1 MRAEILMIGTELLIG
16 QINDTNAQYLGQT
29 LAEHGVNLYQKTT
42 VGDNRERIIAALDG
56 ALNRADVVICSGGLG
71 PTEDDITRECV
82 GAVLN
87 RPMEY
92 REELFEEVLSR
103 FAHLRH
109 LVTENNKKQAILPV
123 GAVALSNPRG
133 TAPGVLV
140 DDDRGLVI
148 CLPGVPH
155 ELKGMM
161 EEEVMPYLRQRFSL
175 DGILHYEVLKVCGMG
190 ESRVDALIGDI
201 MNRQSNPTV
210 GLLANPEATRIRI
223 AARASNI
230 EEAQQLITP
239 VAREIEERLPGLIM
253 GRNEDTLE
261 SVVAALFRE
270 RQWNVAVVETSTG
283 GMIAQ
288 RLALAGGD
296 VFAGAEI
303 MPESAVEGS
312 AESAFD
318 LAAGILLRFGSGC
331 ALAVVHAPCGTR
343 SFGAFISPTMR
354 RQFEIGH
361 VGTGVRSQIRGAV
374 SALEQVRRTILG
386 VAT

>member
-29 LAEHGVNLYQKTT
+29 LAENGINLYQKTT
-42 VGDNRERIIAALDG
+42 VGDNRDRIIAALDG

-140 DDDRGLVI
+140 DDARGVVI

-161 EEEVMPYLRQRFSL
+161 EEEVLPFLRQRFSL
-175 DGILHYEVLKVCGMG
+175 EGVLHYEVLKVCGMG

-201 MNRQSNPTV
+201 MNRQDNPTV

-223 AARASNI
+223 AARATNLA
-230 EEAQQLITP
+230 EAQQLIAP
-239 VAREIEERLPGLIM
+239 VAREIEARLPGLIM
-253 GRNEDTLE
+253 GRNDDTLE
-261 SVVAALFRE
+261 SVVAALFRD
-270 RQWNVAVVETSTG
+270 RQWKIAVAETSTG

-288 RLALAGGD
+288 RLTLGGPD
-296 VFAGAEI
+296 IFAGAEI
-303 MPESAVEGS
+303 MPEGAVAGD
-312 AESAFD
+312 AESALD
-318 LAAGILLRFGSGC
+318 LAEGLLLRFATGC
-331 ALAVVHAPCGTR
+331 ALALVHAPCGTR
-343 SFGAFISPTMR
+343 SYGAFVSPMIR

-361 VGTGVRSQIRGAV
+361 VGSGARSQLRTAV
-374 SALEQVRRTILG
+374 AALEQLRRALVG
-386 VAT
+386 VTD